1 MTAKL
6 WIRDSAGRRLIRADQ
21 VVEIGTEEVHMA
33 IAQTREARW
42 RLEVET
48 LSTYGGVD
56 IASEQTH
63 PMPPNTEKQWPV
75 LSQEEK
81 DALVRPHVEGGGIT
95 CSGDALGLPYQF
107 DRNNTAGWTSAA
119 GYTRRSRP
127 ARRA

>member
-56 IASEQTH
+56 IASERGDWEIEPRQVTVAYGSSEDFRLH
-63 PMPPNTEKQWPV
+63 AHVRLAETIAAHLRSDSGGVIDVADETE
-75 LSQEEK
+75 
-81 DALVRPHVEGGGIT
+81 
-95 CSGDALGLPYQF
+95 
-107 DRNNTAGWTSAA
+107 
-119 GYTRRSRP
+119 TREARFAFTEFSRD
-127 ARRA
+127 

>member
-56 IASEQTH
+56 IASERGDWEIEPRQVT
-63 PMPPNTEKQWPV
+63 
-75 LSQEEK
+75 LAYGGSEEFRLH
-81 DALVRPHVEGGGIT
+81 AHVRLAEMIAAHLRSEAGGVIGV
-95 CSGDALGLPYQF
+95 SDE
-107 DRNNTAGWTSAA
+107 TASH
-119 GYTRRSRP
+119 P
-127 ARRA
+127 ARL